1 MDFVSVVVLCA
12 VVFIAV
18 YALASI
24 YEHRH
29 PPVPAGL
36 KMLSAD
42 QREQLRPHEVEF
54 FSRWGDPE
62 SVKDF
67 FDAVKV
73 FSGDDTGDAPEKREY
88 PQPVRAQRTARGA
101 EVTLQMPVGVAADDV
116 QKAVARG
123 GQWMSI
129 DGVEDV
135 AVEQASPGRVVVRA
149 VTRDAFE
156 TNLGGDFL

>member
-1 MDFVSVVVLCA
+1 MSSSAFIAICLVTFVVVFVL
-12 VVFIAV
+12 
-18 YALASI
+18 YSI
-24 YEHRH
+24 YEHNH
-29 PPVPAGL
+29 PPVPVGL
-36 KMLSAD
+36 KMLPVD

-88 PQPVRAQRTARGA
+88 PQPVKAQRTARGA

>member
-1 MDFVSVVVLCA
+1 MDFVSLVVLCA
-12 VVFIAV
+12 IVFIAV
-18 YALASI
+18 YALMSL
-24 YEHRH
+24 YEYRH

-36 KMLSAD
+36 KLLPVD
-42 QREQLRPHEVEF
+42 QREQLRPHEEEF

-62 SVKDF
+62 ACKDF

-73 FSGDDTGDAPEKREY
+73 FVGDDDGDSPEKREY
-88 PQPVRAQRTARGA
+88 PQPVKAQRTARGA
-101 EVTLQMPVGVAADDV
+101 EVTLQMPVGIAADDV
-116 QKAVARG
+116 QKAVSRG

-156 TNLGGDFL
+156 SNLGGDFL

>member
-1 MDFVSVVVLCA
+1 MSSSAFIAICLVTFVVVFVL
-12 VVFIAV
+12 
-18 YALASI
+18 YSI
-24 YEHRH
+24 YEHKH
-29 PPVPAGL
+29 PPVPVGL
-36 KMLSAD
+36 KMLPVD

-62 SVKDF
+62 SVKVF

-73 FSGDDTGDAPEKREY
+73 FSGDDTGDAPEEREY
-88 PQPVRAQRTARGA
+88 PQPVRARRTARGA

-156 TNLGGDFL
+156 SNLGGDFL